1 MIISSIILEH
11 RWTPIST
18 SLFPPL
24 SGMDWLRRGS
34 IDGHFDIWPGQI
46 VFIVFNVVSLATGV
60 ALLVDDLAW
69 APLPPPLIPRYAW
82 LAPCLT
88 LNHRGKISFPYR
100 FSNGFLSPRIF
111 CQFRTLQVSNL
122 ASNDRNIGFFFFFWE
137 WKNFLALISRWEY
150 RWKMGYRCFSF
161 LEWNW
166 KER

>member
-18 SLFPPL
+18 SSHRFLAWIG
-24 SGMDWLRRGS
+24 SGAVPSMGILIYGPAKS
-34 IDGHFDIWPGQI
+34 YST
-46 VFIVFNVVSLATGV
+46 FNVVSLATGV

-69 APLPPPLIPRYAW
+69 APPPPPLIPRYAW

-111 CQFRTLQVSNL
+111 CQFRTLQVSSL
-122 ASNDRNIGFFFFFWE
+122 ASNDWNIGFFFFFWE